1 MSVEIEIPDSEDIEW
16 QQNMLRELSDRL
28 DDIAGHDD
36 RTTNEPLDDA
46 IKIVEALRVYS
57 GY

>member
-1 MSVEIEIPDSEDIEW
+1 MKMIIEIPKSEDIEW
-16 QQNMLRELSDRL
+16 QQDMLRELSDRL

-36 RTTNEPLDDA
+36 RTTNEPLDEA
-46 IKIVEALRVYS
+46 IKIVEALRQYS

>member
-1 MSVEIEIPDSEDIEW
+1 MIIEIPDIEDIGW
-16 QQNMLRELSDRL
+16 QQDMLRELSDRL

-46 IKIVEALRVYS
+46 INIVEALRKYS

>member
-1 MSVEIEIPDSEDIEW
+1 MIIEIPESEDIEW
-16 QQNMLRELSDRL
+16 QQDMLRELSDRL

-36 RTTNEPLDDA
+36 RTINDPLDEA
-46 IKIVEALRVYS
+46 IKIVEALRQYS